1 MCWHIFLESATIL
14 FYVNDTAVPV
24 HSNNLRAH
32 NGNIETQCIV
42 DIQDDSLSSSSASDS
57 VNNGSRGSGVSM
69 EESVNEKL
77 FPLSKRCCRE
87 GKAIIAP
94 FVLNHTSYLKLILLH

>member
-1 MCWHIFLESATIL
+1 
-14 FYVNDTAVPV
+14 
-24 HSNNLRAH
+24 
-32 NGNIETQCIV
+32 
-42 DIQDDSLSSSSASDS
+42 
-57 VNNGSRGSGVSM
+57 M